1 MFLTLL
7 NVALTA
13 QEIQHIQPKGIS
25 SSPAYSHVVTA
36 KGGKTIWI
44 SGQVSQNAKGEVVG
58 KGDLKAQLTQVY
70 ENLKLALAGAG
81 ATFKDVVKV
90 YTYIVNYKPAMRA
103 DVREVRAKFM
113 GATNPPAST
122 LVGVQ
127 ALASDDYLVEIEMTA
142 VVRE

>member
-1 MFLTLL
+1 M
-7 NVALTA
+7 
-13 QEIQHIQPKGIS
+13 
-25 SSPAYSHVVTA
+25 
-36 KGGKTIWI
+36 
-44 SGQVSQNAKGEVVG
+44 
-58 KGDLKAQLTQVY
+58 
-70 ENLKLALAGAG
+70 
-81 ATFKDVVKV
+81 KV

>member
-1 MFLTLL
+1 MLLTFL
-7 NVALTA
+7 AAAITA

-25 SSPAYSHVVTA
+25 ASPAYSHVVTA

-90 YTYIVNYKPAMRA
+90 NTYIVNYKPSMRP

-113 GATNPPAST
+113 GAVDPPAST

-127 ALASDDYLVEIEMTA
+127 ALASDDYLVEVEMTA
-142 VVRE
+142 IVKE

>member
-58 KGDLKAQLTQVY
+58 KGDLKP
-70 ENLKLALAGAG
+70 NSPRSMRISNWRSRALGRHSK
-81 ATFKDVVKV
+81 TW
-90 YTYIVNYKPAMRA
+90 
-103 DVREVRAKFM
+103 
-113 GATNPPAST
+113 
-122 LVGVQ
+122 
-127 ALASDDYLVEIEMTA
+127 
-142 VVRE
+142 